1 MFQTVSSMACFFL
14 AMALFPEVQR
24 KAKEEIDRVV
34 GTDRLPTFADRAQL
48 PYVDAVVKETLRWHP
63 VAPMGLPHQTSD
75 DDIYNGMF
83 IPKGS
88 MMMPNIW
95 GFMHD
100 PNTFHD
106 PMTYKPE
113 RFLGVDGR
121 EPEMDTHQLCFG
133 FGRRI
138 CPGRELADASV
149 FLSIAQSLAVFNITK
164 PTDESGKVIEP
175 KVYFQPGIISHPA
188 EFQVTIKPR
197 DAKAEALIRS
207 IEEEHPF
214 ESGDAEELNSIKV
227 DL

>member
-121 EPEMDTHQLCFG
+121 
-133 FGRRI
+133 
-138 CPGRELADASV
+138 
-149 FLSIAQSLAVFNITK
+149 
-164 PTDESGKVIEP
+164 
-175 KVYFQPGIISHPA
+175 
-188 EFQVTIKPR
+188 
-197 DAKAEALIRS
+197 
-207 IEEEHPF
+207 
-214 ESGDAEELNSIKV
+214 
-227 DL
+227 